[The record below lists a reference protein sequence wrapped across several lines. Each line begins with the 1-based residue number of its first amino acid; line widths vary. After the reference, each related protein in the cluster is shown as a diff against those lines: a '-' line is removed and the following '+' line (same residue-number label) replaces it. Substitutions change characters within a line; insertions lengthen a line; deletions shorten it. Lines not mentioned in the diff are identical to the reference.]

1 MVEDGLKKAKEK
13 SRNYKKKINRTKH
26 TSLHQKWE
34 EKTVLPLFPQMNK
47 RFLSTLL
54 NMLSRLNII

>member
-13 SRNYKKKINRTKH
+13 SRNYKINRTKH